1 MANKV
6 LVVEDD
12 AVLHKIV
19 CDKLM
24 KENFTVLSARD
35 GEEGLQTA
43 LKEHPDLILLDVIMP
58 KMDGLSM
65 LKELR
70 KDDWG
75 KDARVIITTNLADDS
90 KISVAMQNGVYD
102 YLVKT
107 EWSLDDLILKVKD
120 KIGNF

>member
-1 MANKV
+1 
-6 LVVEDD
+6 
-12 AVLHKIV
+12 
-19 CDKLM
+19 
-24 KENFTVLSARD
+24 
-35 GEEGLQTA
+35 
-43 LKEHPDLILLDVIMP
+43 
-58 KMDGLSM
+58 M